1 MSEATQPIIPWM
13 GGKRRL
19 ADQLLPLFPPHEC
32 YVELFT
38 GGAALFFMREHPAK
52 TDVINDINGELV
64 NLYRVVRCHFDEFCR
79 HFEFMLGSR
88 EDWDWF
94 QAVNLKTLTDIQ
106 RAVHFFF
113 LQQHAFGGKIDGQ
126 NFGYA
131 TTGRAFD
138 IATVRERLAAAHRR
152 LSGAYIEHGDWLTC
166 VERYDR
172 PHTFFYA
179 DPPYWETTGYGVD
192 FEWSQFER
200 LAEAM
205 RNMKGK
211 LMLSINDHPDIA
223 ALFSEFWMRRLEIKY
238 TVSNSTDLKTSGELV
253 ICNFTPVEKQAALF

>member
-19 ADQLLPLFPPHEC
+19 AGQLLPLFPPHEC

-38 GGAALFFMREHPAK
+38 GGAALFFMREHPVK

-106 RAVHFFF
+106 RAVRFFF
-113 LQQHAFGGKIDGQ
+113 YS
-126 NFGYA
+126 N
-131 TTGRAFD
+131 TP
-138 IATVRERLAAAHRR
+138 LAAKSMGRILVMPPPAGRLILPRCVKDWQRR
-152 LSGAYIEHGDWLTC
+152 TVACLVRISSMA
-166 VERYDR
+166 
-172 PHTFFYA
+172 
-179 DPPYWETTGYGVD
+179 TG
-192 FEWSQFER
+192 
-200 LAEAM
+200 
-205 RNMKGK
+205 
-211 LMLSINDHPDIA
+211 
-223 ALFSEFWMRRLEIKY
+223 
-238 TVSNSTDLKTSGELV
+238 
-253 ICNFTPVEKQAALF
+253 